1 MVKDHDLRAMNR
13 RVWLGEIN
21 MIGEVIW
28 SRQDKIGEVLMLYQ
42 SRREFQKAHVKWVT
56 QVWDSVTNLLFE

>member
-42 SRREFQKAHVKWVT
+42 SMREFQKAHVIQVT
-56 QVWDSVTNLLFE
+56 